1 MVQARLD
8 RLAISDKRVL
18 QAASVLGQRFTAEA
32 LEALLVQPGWNC
44 ANLVRHLL
52 VRPQGDHFLF
62 AHALIQEGVY
72 DTLLRSRR
80 RELHRRAANWFRS
93 RDLTLC
99 AHHLGR
105 ADDGETP
112 RTS

>member
-1 MVQARLD
+1 MPRRAPRAASGVDPEFSTGTLD
-8 RLAISDKRVL
+8 RLALPDKQAL

-32 LEALLVQPGWNC
+32 LAALLDQPGWNC
-44 ANLVRHLL
+44 ADLVRHLL

-80 RELHRRAANWFRS
+80 RELHRRAADWFRAG
-93 RDLTLC
+93 T
-99 AHHLGR
+99 
-105 ADDGETP
+105 
-112 RTS
+112 